1 MVVMMVDLE
10 VEDLELVVEHI
21 IRLIWECLNRKTY
34 FLWGCLRSALTREGQ
49 RWWWF

>member
-21 IRLIWECLNRKTY
+21 IRLIWEC